1 MTKDDDFHLRLK
13 IARSGRGKLKAWDL
27 FCESREIP
35 LNARLFGGYKK
46 LFSVDRYPDSSS

>member
-13 IARSGRGKLKAWDL
+13 IAIDLEEKAWDL
-27 FCESREIP
+27 FCESREVP